1 MFNLRI
7 LKLFFVLVLFGIA
20 LVIVFLLFFLDNS
33 THLRDI
39 GAQEEVNKKLLSGSV
54 YIDRLEHLNL
64 MCRHFN
70 HSEPDDFN
78 TLIENR
84 YLLDHIVVDT
94 KHQLL
99 YCYVPKVACTNW
111 KRLFMILTGATNT
124 TNVLSIPATKA
135 HNRLSLLTLSNF
147 TYTEIKYLLSTYTK
161 FLFVRH
167 PFERLLS
174 AFRNKLE
181 YKYNRSMYFHN
192 RFGKYIVKN
201 YRTKPNNASNGDD
214 VTFAEFTA
222 YLAKSE
228 SEVFNE
234 HWKPIHH
241 LCEPCR
247 IKYHFI
253 GKYET
258 LLSDS
263 NFILKSIGVS
273 DVRFPFNVKTAST
286 SNKLKKY
293 FSMLSP
299 SRIKDLYNIYEID
312 FKLFQYNLQD
322 LLGYE
327 VG

>member
-1 MFNLRI
+1 MVRI
-7 LKLFFVLVLFGIA
+7 LKLFFVLLLFGIA
-20 LVIVFLLFFLDNS
+20 LVIVFLLIFLNKS

-39 GAQEEVNKKLLSGSV
+39 GAQEEINQKLLSGNV

-64 MCRHFN
+64 MCRHLN
-70 HSEPDDFN
+70 YSEPENFN
-78 TLIENR
+78 ALIENR
-84 YLLDHIVVDT
+84 YLLDHIIVDR

-124 TNVLSIPATKA
+124 TNVVSIPATKA
-135 HNRLSLLTLSNF
+135 HDRLSLLTLSNF
-147 TYTEIKYLLSTYTK
+147 TYAEIKYLLKSYTK

-201 YRTKPNNASNGDD
+201 YRTKTNNASNGDD
-214 VTFAEFTA
+214 VTFAEFTT
-222 YLAKSE
+222 YLAE
-228 SEVFNE
+228 SETDVFNE
-234 HWKPIHH
+234 HWKPIHN
-241 LCEPCR
+241 LCEPCS
-247 IKYHFI
+247 IKYNFI

-263 NFILKSIGVS
+263 NFILKTIGLS
-273 DVRFPFNVKTAST
+273 HLRFPFNVKTAST

-293 FSMLSP
+293 FSTLSP
-299 SRIKDLYNIYEID
+299 SRIKDLYNIYEMD